1 MRPGPLFDAIDMKR
15 STGYYKLRKLKEK
28 RLSIRTSVRTGEDMK
43 NKSLWQ
49 LSKSREGFWT
59 KISLEL
65 RKKID
70 QWIRSHP
77 NVIHSPNKADTKLVI
92 DPFTGQ
98 KVRKNRLLLTCSVR
112 ELHRDLY
119 HGLLK
124 MDDEDVID
132 ADGNELVS
140 DTMFRKM
147 LPPELVLLSGTHK
160 QGCCCK
166 ICTLMSN
173 LRSAYTRSQVFIRMK
188 MEKDISNWSK

>member
-1 MRPGPLFDAIDMKR
+1 M
-15 STGYYKLRKLKEK
+15 
-28 RLSIRTSVRTGEDMK
+28 
-43 NKSLWQ
+43 
-49 LSKSREGFWT
+49 SKSREGFWT

-70 QWIRSHP
+70 HWIRSHP
-77 NVIHSPNKADTKLVI
+77 NIIHSPNKADTKLVI

-147 LPPELVLLSGTHK
+147 LPPELMLLSGTHK

-166 ICTLMSN
+166 TCTLMSN
-173 LRSAYTRSQVFIRMK
+173 MQSAYNKSQVCIRMK
-188 MEKDISNWSK
+188 MEKDIN